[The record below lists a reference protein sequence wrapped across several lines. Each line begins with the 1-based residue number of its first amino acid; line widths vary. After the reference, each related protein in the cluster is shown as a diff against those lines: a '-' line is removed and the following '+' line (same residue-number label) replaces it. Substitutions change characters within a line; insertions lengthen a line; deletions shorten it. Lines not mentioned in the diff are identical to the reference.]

1 MLEKAKNSLLEK
13 AKFTR
18 DNASNI
24 LLIMRK
30 TSLYILEFPCVGKG
44 GNSVARS
51 YATLFPYP
59 SPTGTGLFENEVI

>member
-1 MLEKAKNSLLEK
+1 MPGKAENSLLEK

-18 DNASNI
+18 NSASNI
-24 LLIMRK
+24 LLIIGK

-51 YATLFPYP
+51 YATHY
-59 SPTGTGLFENEVI
+59 SPILPLRKLDCLKMR

>member
-13 AKFTR
+13 AKFTK

-51 YATLFPYP
+51 YATHY
-59 SPTGTGLFENEVI
+59 SPILPLRELDCLKMR